1 MRTLDQKSRTY
12 AIFPKGIYRAE
23 KHFLPH
29 PLLSR
34 VLLASLLAL
43 FLVIGGCGS
52 VLWPSPEVDENQPEQ
67 PPKEQT
73 EEQTADETVEDS
85 EVENDPL
92 EAAQTA
98 DSAPDADQLPA
109 DQSPGDKISQPIL
122 RIVFR
127 TAATAYQSSLFSV
140 LEMLDDKYAAVENN
154 LVDYDILALAID
166 DSTAA
171 LEQSES
177 YAKRV
182 RQSLLDMGVAPDHI
196 HIFQAALDIEFPMVI
211 VYIR

>member
-29 PLLSR
+29 TLLSR
-34 VLLASLLAL
+34 LLLASLFAL

-52 VLWPSPEVDENQPEQ
+52 VLWPSPEADENQPEQ
-67 PPKEQT
+67 TEEEQ
-73 EEQTADETVEDS
+73 EQTAEDSEVEDS
-85 EVENDPL
+85 EVENDPV
-92 EAAQTA
+92 EESQTA
-98 DSAPDADQLPA
+98 ENQPDVDQLP
-109 DQSPGDKISQPIL
+109 DDKISQPIL

-140 LEMLDDKYAAVENN
+140 LEMLDEKHGAVENN

>member
-1 MRTLDQKSRTY
+1 MSIL
-12 AIFPKGIYRAE
+12 
-23 KHFLPH
+23 H
-29 PLLSR
+29 
-34 VLLASLLAL
+34 SLLLPAL
-43 FLVIGGCGS
+43 FSLFLGVGGCGS
-52 VLWPSPEVDENQPEQ
+52 VLWPSPEADENPSEQ
-67 PPKEQT
+67 TPKEQTPKEQTPKEQT
-73 EEQTADETVEDS
+73 EEQTADETAEDS

>member
-1 MRTLDQKSRTY
+1 MQILDQKLQTY

-23 KHFLPH
+23 EHFLPH

-34 VLLASLLAL
+34 LLLASLFAL

-52 VLWPSPEVDENQPEQ
+52 VLWPSPEADENQPEQ
-67 PPKEQT
+67 T
-73 EEQTADETVEDS
+73 EEEQEQTVEDS
-85 EVENDPL
+85 DVEDSGSENNPV
-92 EAAQTA
+92 EETQTA
-98 DSAPDADQLPA
+98 EDQPDVDQIP
-109 DQSPGDKISQPIL
+109 DDKISQPIL

-127 TAATAYQSSLFSV
+127 TAATAYQNSLFSV

>member
-52 VLWPSPEVDENQPEQ
+52 VLWPSPEADENQPEQ
-67 PPKEQT
+67 TEEEQ
-73 EEQTADETVEDS
+73 EQTAEDSEVEDS
-85 EVENDPL
+85 EVENDPV
-92 EAAQTA
+92 EESQTA
-98 DSAPDADQLPA
+98 ENQPDVDQLP
-109 DQSPGDKISQPIL
+109 DDKISQPIL

>member
-1 MRTLDQKSRTY
+1 MQILDQKLRTY

-34 VLLASLLAL
+34 LLPASLLAL

-52 VLWPSPEVDENQPEQ
+52 VLWPSPDAGETPS
-67 PPKEQT
+67 EQT
-73 EEQTADETVEDS
+73 EEEQKEAKQEEEEQEQTTEDS
-85 EVENDPL
+85 EAEDNPVE
-92 EAAQTA
+92 EAQTA
-98 DSAPDADQLPA
+98 DNQLDADQSSA
-109 DQSPGDKISQPIL
+109 NKISQPIL

-127 TAATAYQSSLFSV
+127 TPATAYQNSLFSV
-140 LEMLDDKYAAVENN
+140 LEMLDEKHAAVENN
-154 LVDYDILALAID
+154 LFDYDILALAID

-182 RQSLLDMGVAPDHI
+182 RQSLLDMGVGPDHT

>member
-1 MRTLDQKSRTY
+1 MSIL
-12 AIFPKGIYRAE
+12 
-23 KHFLPH
+23 H
-29 PLLSR
+29 
-34 VLLASLLAL
+34 SLLLPAL
-43 FLVIGGCGS
+43 FSLFLGVGGCGS
-52 VLWPSPEVDENQPEQ
+52 VLWPSPEADENPSEQ
-67 PPKEQT
+67 TPKEQTPKEQTPKEQT

-127 TAATAYQSSLFSV
+127 TAATAYQNSLFSV
-140 LEMLDDKYAAVENN
+140 LEMLDEKHAAVENN

>member
-1 MRTLDQKSRTY
+1 MSIL
-12 AIFPKGIYRAE
+12 
-23 KHFLPH
+23 H
-29 PLLSR
+29 
-34 VLLASLLAL
+34 SLLLPAL
-43 FLVIGGCGS
+43 FSLFLMIGGCGS
-52 VLWPSPEVDENQPEQ
+52 VLWPSPEADENPSEQ

-73 EEQTADETVEDS
+73 EEQEEEGQTAEDS

-127 TAATAYQSSLFSV
+127 TAATAYQNSLFSV
-140 LEMLDDKYAAVENN
+140 LEMLDEKHGAVENN

>member
-1 MRTLDQKSRTY
+1 MRILDQKLRFY
-12 AIFPKGIYRAE
+12 ARYLPVKYLHAKYIRQMSVL
-23 KHFLPH
+23 HSFLLP
-29 PLLSR
+29 
-34 VLLASLLAL
+34 AL
-43 FLVIGGCGS
+43 FSLFLGVGGCGS
-52 VLWPSPEVDENQPEQ
+52 VLWPSPEADENQPEQ
-67 PPKEQT
+67 TEEEQ
-73 EEQTADETVEDS
+73 EQTAEDS
-85 EVENDPL
+85 EAENNPVE
-92 EAAQTA
+92 ETQAA
-98 DSAPDADQLPA
+98 DSEPDADQPPA

-140 LEMLDDKYAAVENN
+140 LEMLDKKHGAVENN

>member
-1 MRTLDQKSRTY
+1 MQILDQKLQTY

-23 KHFLPH
+23 EHFLPH

-34 VLLASLLAL
+34 LLLASLFAL

-52 VLWPSPEVDENQPEQ
+52 VLWPSPEADENQPEQ
-67 PPKEQT
+67 TEEEQ
-73 EEQTADETVEDS
+73 EQTAEDSEVEDS

>member
-1 MRTLDQKSRTY
+1 MQILDQKSRTY
-12 AIFPKGIYRAE
+12 AIFPKGIYKAE
-23 KHFLPH
+23 KHFLQQS
-29 PLLSR
+29 LLSR
-34 VLLASLLAL
+34 LLLASFLAL

-52 VLWPSPEVDENQPEQ
+52 VLWPSPETDKTPSEQVEEEQEEAEQKQTTEDSEAENNPVE
-67 PPKEQT
+67 
-73 EEQTADETVEDS
+73 EEQTADDQ
-85 EVENDPL
+85 L
-92 EAAQTA
+92 
-98 DSAPDADQLPA
+98 DADQSPA
-109 DQSPGDKISQPIL
+109 DQSSANKISRPIL

-127 TAATAYQSSLFSV
+127 TPATAYQNSLFSV
-140 LEMLDDKYAAVENN
+140 LEMLDKKHAAVENN
-154 LVDYDILALAID
+154 LFDYDILALAID

-182 RQSLLDMGVAPDHI
+182 RQSLLDMGVAPDHT

>member
-1 MRTLDQKSRTY
+1 MRILDQKSRTY

-23 KHFLPH
+23 KHFLQQA
-29 PLLSR
+29 LLSR
-34 VLLASLLAL
+34 LLLASLLAL

-52 VLWPSPEVDENQPEQ
+52 VLWPSPETDENQPEQ
-67 PPKEQT
+67 TE
-73 EEQTADETVEDS
+73 EEQTADETAEDS
-85 EVENDPL
+85 EVENNPVE
-92 EAAQTA
+92 EAQAA
-98 DSAPDADQLPA
+98 DDQPDADQIP
-109 DQSPGDKISQPIL
+109 DDKISQPIL

-127 TAATAYQSSLFSV
+127 TAATAYQNSLFSV
-140 LEMLDDKYAAVENN
+140 LEMLDEKHGAVENN

>member
-1 MRTLDQKSRTY
+1 MSIL
-12 AIFPKGIYRAE
+12 
-23 KHFLPH
+23 H
-29 PLLSR
+29 
-34 VLLASLLAL
+34 SLLLPAL
-43 FLVIGGCGS
+43 FSLFLGVGGCGS
-52 VLWPSPEVDENQPEQ
+52 VLWPSPEADENPSEQ
-67 PPKEQT
+67 TPKEQT
-73 EEQTADETVEDS
+73 EEQTADETAEDS

-182 RQSLLDMGVAPDHI
+182 RQSLLDMGVAPDHM